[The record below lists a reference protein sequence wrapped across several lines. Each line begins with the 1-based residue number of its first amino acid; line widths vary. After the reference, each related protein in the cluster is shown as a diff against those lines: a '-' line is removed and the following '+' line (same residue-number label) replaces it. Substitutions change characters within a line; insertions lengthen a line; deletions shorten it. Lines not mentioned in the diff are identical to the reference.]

1 MDSQRFNL
9 TRGEI
14 PGKLLLVSLPIIGT
28 QLMLMGYNLVDMFLL
43 GRVGADA
50 VASSGAAGMY
60 MWLAGGLMLV
70 GRIGAEIGVSQAK
83 GKGDTVLAL
92 DYSHNSLLLAI
103 VLGGITTAVFMAY
116 PGQLIGFLYIQDP
129 GVAADAR
136 EYLFIIG
143 LGEVA
148 VFISAAIGG
157 TFTGAG
163 NSRVPFLLNGIG
175 LAMNAILDPI
185 FIFTLGMGV
194 KGAAIATVI
203 AQVIGGLLSLYWLL
217 VRKDRP
223 FPHYAIHAKPV
234 ADCIRQILR
243 WAVPVSVENMLF
255 SWFAMVVT
263 REIAEYGST
272 ALTVARIGSMIE
284 SLCWLVC
291 LGFSSGITAF
301 VGQNFG
307 AGKWFRIRSGIRIS
321 LAILIPWGLA
331 LTVLFMLAGGPLTGI
346 FVPEQ
351 RVIDLGRDYL
361 WYLSFCQV
369 FFCLESV
376 GAGALRGMG
385 RTLPPSISSI
395 VMNGLRIPTVYLL
408 SQTSLGLDGI
418 WLGVSLTAALR
429 GMLVFSWFLHDAG
442 KRPHHDTTSRRLSA
456 LE

>member
-9 TRGEI
+9 TRGGI

-50 VASSGAAGMY
+50 VAASGAAGMY

-83 GKGDTVLAL
+83 GRGDAGLAL
-92 DYSHNSLLLAI
+92 DYSHNSLLLA
-103 VLGGITTAVFMAY
+103 VALGGLLTVVFMAF
-116 PGQLIGFLYIQDP
+116 PGQLIAFLNIQEP
-129 GVAADAR
+129 EVALEAR
-136 EYLFIIG
+136 GYLFIVAM
-143 LGEVA
+143 GEVA
-148 VFISAAIGG
+148 VFVSAAIGG

-175 LAMNAILDPI
+175 LAVNAILDPI

-203 AQVIGGLLSLYWLL
+203 AQVVGALLSLYWLL
-217 VRKDRP
+217 LKKDRP
-223 FPHYAIHAKPV
+223 FPNYATHAKPV
-234 ADCIRQILR
+234 ASCVRQILR
-243 WAVPVSVENMLF
+243 WAVPVSVESMLF

-272 ALTVARIGSMIE
+272 ALTVARVGAQIE

-331 LTVLFMLAGGPLTGI
+331 LTVLFMVAGGPLTGI
-346 FVPEQ
+346 FVPEA
-351 RVIDLGRDYL
+351 RVIELGRDYL

-408 SQTSLGLDGI
+408 SQTPLGLDGI

-429 GMLVFSWFLHDAG
+429 GLLVFSWFLHDATA
-442 KRPHHDTTSRRLSA
+442 RPHHDTTSRRLSA